1 MDDNAEGSLPASGN
15 DGESA
20 AMPSRRLTRAHRER
34 LRAVSDSL
42 VPEPCRDLVDRRY
55 PWYRRPYY
63 PVPRAAVALFMVG
76 VLIAAFGAGHTA
88 TLLFGLVV
96 AVSTA
101 VLGGGANAL
110 VWNNERRD
118 KRIYDTYLELTVPA
132 AELVHVAEEQ
142 PDLGVLI
149 WRIQQAVDG
158 VRWSDTREQDLLR
171 GIVTLDVLTAAQY
184 GLVCE
189 IVDLASERAL
199 LAQADGRA
207 ALDDL
212 LRPRR
217 EAAAVRLAAVNAS
230 VEQLEAVHAEVALL
244 DEHLTDLRIAEQI
257 LGQDFPPIAE
267 LTATTSQPD
276 GLQDA
281 AAAIRAIREF
291 VLAHRF
297 GSTDLTD

>member
-1 MDDNAEGSLPASGN
+1 
-15 DGESA
+15 
-20 AMPSRRLTRAHRER
+20 
-34 LRAVSDSL
+34 
-42 VPEPCRDLVDRRY
+42 
-55 PWYRRPYY
+55 
-63 PVPRAAVALFMVG
+63 MVG